1 MRSLLRENLEA
12 QGSEHDWQRITDQIG
27 MFAYTGMT
35 GEMCDQLTNEH
46 AIFLTRDGRIS
57 LAGINDQ
64 NVEYVAK
71 AIHSVTKGKELGGL

>member
-35 GEMCDQLTNEH
+35 GAMCDQLTNEH

-57 LAGINDQ
+57 VAGLTPS
-64 NVEYVAK
+64 NVDHVAK
-71 AIHSVTKGKELGGL
+71 AIHAVSK